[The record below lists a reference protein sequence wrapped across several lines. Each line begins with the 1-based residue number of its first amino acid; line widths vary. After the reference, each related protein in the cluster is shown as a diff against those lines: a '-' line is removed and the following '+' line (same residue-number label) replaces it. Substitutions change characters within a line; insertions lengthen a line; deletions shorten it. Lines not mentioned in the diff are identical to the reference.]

1 MKQRTVKLV
10 RLTFSIEQP
19 LYEKLEE
26 LVRQRR
32 YTNRS
37 EYVRDMIRE
46 QLVAREWKEDEE
58 VLATVTLVY
67 KHHLRRLGEK
77 LTDLQHHH
85 HKHVLAVTHVH
96 LDRDLCAEAIIVRGR
111 AGEIRRLADELRR
124 QKGVLHA
131 ALSMSTTGKDV
142 A

>member
-1 MKQRTVKLV
+1 MPKVS

-26 LVRQRR
+26 LVRQHR

-46 QLVAREWKEDEE
+46 QLVGREWKEDEE

-67 KHHLRRLGEK
+67 NHHLRRLGEK
-77 LTDLQHHH
+77 LTDVQHHH

-96 LDRDLCAEAIIVRGR
+96 LDRNLCAEAIIVRGR
-111 AGEIRRLADELRR
+111 AGEIRHLADELRQ

-131 ALSMSTTGKDV
+131 ALSMSTTGKEM